1 MEDPGTLM
9 WSFLYVS
16 ELWMLLRGCAQA
28 EVRWT
33 RACPLCEGFAAGT
46 KEHQAASSESQIL
59 QFDCGSRLRTK
70 PALCLP
76 WMIHSLN
83 HGVDLSWDDP
93 GSRSSQGWGRSPQMS
108 FQRLVV
114 VLRTGLPLT
123 LGGPWA
129 GMKAE
134 AFPQLLS

>member
-1 MEDPGTLM
+1 M

-33 RACPLCEGFAAGT
+33 RACLLCEGFAAGT

-59 QFDCGSRLRTK
+59 QFDCGSSLRTK

-76 WMIHSLN
+76 WVIHSLN

-93 GSRSSQGWGRSPQMS
+93 GSRSSQGWGRITSDEFSKASGGAEGRPAPNTWGSMGRHES
-108 FQRLVV
+108 R
-114 VLRTGLPLT
+114 GLSSAPFV
-123 LGGPWA
+123 GKRP
-129 GMKAE
+129 
-134 AFPQLLS
+134 